1 MEISRRQLKMSLEFR
16 GEVLSTDVHL
26 GAIAE
31 SLWKLTQWEEIN
43 RDVPVKR
50 EGIQGLQC
58 QEVRRD

>member
-1 MEISRRQLKMSLEFR
+1 MSRRQLKMSLEFR